1 MLVRTAGLQVHF
13 EVWRHRICSQVSS
26 FAGQRVNEQGGLKV
40 VFVSSSLNGATGG
53 REEPFAWK
61 ERRLGE
67 GRVIRDCSVSH
78 TWNERCLPGIW
89 VGVGSGLLS
98 ARIPGFG
105 ERLELQMRPWESAE
119 WGRTVLKPIQ
129 CGAHVQVQ

>member
-1 MLVRTAGLQVHF
+1 MLVRTAGLRVHF

-67 GRVIRDCSVSH
+67 GRVIVRCHTRGMSDVSQASG
-78 TWNERCLPGIW
+78 WGWE
-89 VGVGSGLLS
+89 VG
-98 ARIPGFG
+98 
-105 ERLELQMRPWESAE
+105 
-119 WGRTVLKPIQ
+119 
-129 CGAHVQVQ
+129 C